1 MPTPETKKIYQD
13 QQCVFDVPADI
24 FRIRC
29 GYKNRDEVQ
38 VRFEDN
44 GQVYLCRYNDG
55 KYPDKSVS
63 AKVDFDVFF
72 RELPEFI
79 KHLEAVQNAID
90 CTEAV
95 QNETKRA

>member
-13 QQCVFDVPADI
+13 QQCVFDIPADI

-29 GYKNRDEVQ
+29 GYKDRNEVQ
-38 VRFEDN
+38 VRLDKDE
-44 GQVYLCRYNDG
+44 QVYLCCWNEG

-63 AKVDFDVFF
+63 VKVDFDVFF

-79 KHLEAVQNAID
+79 KHLEAVQNG
-90 CTEAV
+90 V
-95 QNETKRA
+95 N